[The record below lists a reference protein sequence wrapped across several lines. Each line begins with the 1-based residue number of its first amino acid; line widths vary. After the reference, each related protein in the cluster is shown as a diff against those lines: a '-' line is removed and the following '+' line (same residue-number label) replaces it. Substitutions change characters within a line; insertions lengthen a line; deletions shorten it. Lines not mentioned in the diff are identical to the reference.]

1 MSNATQHSHN
11 PGDPKRRRSRGG
23 QNRRNNNQQN
33 SRGQGRDSSRDR
45 DNRGQTQN
53 RNPNAPS
60 NPSNVPLRKYA
71 PIKLK
76 WWQKLL
82 QLVSFGVYK
91 APTRPTQRSARPPE
105 PAKPA
110 LETKVKTNTRN
121 LRSGE
126 AETDSGGERRD
137 GERRRDRGQ
146 DRSQDRGQDRG
157 QDRSQD
163 RNQDRGSA
171 RNGERSRGGDRSS
184 VESAR
189 VYVGNLSYDVSESDL
204 QDLFKGIGGVRNV
217 EIVYNRST
225 HRSKGYGF
233 VEMLH
238 MDEAKRAV
246 EVLHDQPFMGRKL
259 TVSGAQS
266 KGLDDRED
274 KEERDDRPERPERP
288 ERRPRAAVSDV
299 VVPAAMASAEAEP
312 TVTPESLEA
321 SAEILTI
328 IETVPAPEVEV
339 AVEAPQAEVAV
350 EPLPVEPPA
359 EACVAA
365 VFTAAET
372 QVPVA

>member
-33 SRGQGRDSSRDR
+33 NRGQGRDSSRDR

-53 RNPNAPS
+53 RNPNAPG

-82 QLVSFGVYK
+82 QLVSFGLYK
-91 APTRPTQRSARPPE
+91 APIRPTQRSTRQPE

-110 LETKVKTNTRN
+110 LETKVKSNTRN
-121 LRSGE
+121 LRSGD
-126 AETDSGGERRD
+126 AEPDTGGERRD
-137 GERRRDRGQ
+137 GERRRERNP
-146 DRSQDRGQDRG
+146 
-157 QDRSQD
+157 D
-163 RNQDRGSA
+163 RNPDRGSA
-171 RNGERSRGGDRSS
+171 RNGERVRGGDRSS

-238 MDEAKRAV
+238 IDEAKRAV

-274 KEERDDRPERPERP
+274 KEERDDRPERPQRPQRP
-288 ERRPRAAVSDV
+288 ERSPRA
-299 VVPAAMASAEAEP
+299 VVPLAMASVEAEP
-312 TVTPESLEA
+312 TVTSESLEA

-328 IETVPAPEVEV
+328 IETVSAPEIEV
-339 AVEAPQAEVAV
+339 AIEAPQAQVAV
-350 EPLPVEPPA
+350 EPLPVAPPA
-359 EACVAA
+359 DASVSA
-365 VFTAAET
+365 VFTAAES

>member
-1 MSNATQHSHN
+1 MSNPTQHSHN

-33 SRGQGRDSSRDR
+33 NRGQGRDSSSDR
-45 DNRGQTQN
+45 DNRGQSQN
-53 RNPNAPS
+53 RHPNAPS
-60 NPSNVPLRKYA
+60 NPNAAPLRKYA

-82 QLVSFGVYK
+82 QLVSFGLYK
-91 APTRPTQRSARPPE
+91 APTRPTARSPRQPE
-105 PAKPA
+105 PVKPA
-110 LETKVKTNTRN
+110 LDTKVKSNTRN
-121 LRSGE
+121 VRSGDTE
-126 AETDSGGERRD
+126 PDASGD
-137 GERRRDRGQ
+137 RRRERN
-146 DRSQDRGQDRG
+146 QDRGQDRG
-157 QDRSQD
+157 GA
-163 RNQDRGSA
+163 RG
-171 RNGERSRGGDRSS
+171 GERSRGGDRSS

-274 KEERDDRPERPERP
+274 KEENSDRPERPARP
-288 ERRPRAAVSDV
+288 ERRPRTAPTTS
-299 VVPAAMASAEAEP
+299 ASSEVAP
-312 TVTPESLEA
+312 GVTPESLEA
-321 SAEILTI
+321 TASITTI
-328 IETVPAPEVEV
+328 IEPTQAPAAS
-339 AVEAPQAEVAV
+339 AVESAPVAALHDDSAN
-350 EPLPVEPPA
+350 PLTPDTETVA
-359 EACVAA
+359 EAKA
-365 VFTAAET
+365 
-372 QVPVA
+372 PVL

>member
-33 SRGQGRDSSRDR
+33 NRGQGRDSSFDR
-45 DNRGQTQN
+45 DNRGQSQN
-53 RNPNAPS
+53 RPPNAPNNPNAA
-60 NPSNVPLRKYA
+60 PLRKYA

-82 QLVSFGVYK
+82 QAISFGIYK
-91 APTRPTQRSARPPE
+91 APTRPTTRSPRQPE

-110 LETKVKTNTRN
+110 AEPKVKSNTRN

-126 AETDSGGERRD
+126 SEPDASGERRD
-137 GERRRDRGQ
+137 GERRRERNPDRGPE
-146 DRSQDRGQDRG
+146 RNPE
-157 QDRSQD
+157 
-163 RNQDRGSA
+163 RNQERGGA
-171 RNGERSRGGDRSS
+171 RGGERGRGGDRSS

-266 KGLDDRED
+266 KGLDERED
-274 KEERDDRPERPERP
+274 KEESSDRPERPERP
-288 ERRPRAAVSDV
+288 ERRPRSA
-299 VVPAAMASAEAEP
+299 PAATPIAVVATA
-312 TVTPESLEA
+312 VTPESLEA
-321 SAEILTI
+321 TTEITTI
-328 IETVPAPEVEV
+328 IEPAVVHDSTVTVEPTPDAPPASDAHSTPPV
-339 AVEAPQAEVAV
+339 AAATAV
-350 EPLPVEPPA
+350 EPN
-359 EACVAA
+359 
-365 VFTAAET
+365 
-372 QVPVA
+372 VPIAQ